1 MPNTE
6 PCTQVLVVDDD
17 PVVRRVVVTMLR
29 AAGFGIEEATSGREG
44 AARLENKRFDVVV
57 SDVDMPDGTG
67 LELLRG
73 IRRRDL
79 DVPVILVTGKPD
91 VRSASQA
98 IEHGV
103 FRYLMKPI
111 DFETLVDAIRKASR
125 AHALARIRRDA
136 FAAAGGDGM
145 PASDLVG
152 LEVRFENAMEKQWT
166 AYQPIVGARTG
177 ALFGVEALLRTDE
190 PSMPSPLD
198 VLRAASRLGRLRE
211 LGRRCRLLAAR
222 DVAGTRPGT
231 FLFNNLHPDDLF
243 DDELA
248 DPDSPLGAIA
258 TRVILEITER
268 AALEATTALRDR
280 LAALRDMGYRFAID
294 DIGAGYSGLNSFAE
308 VMPEVVK
315 VDMALVRNIHESQVR
330 QRTVRLLCNLV
341 HESSGLVVGE
351 GVETAEERDCLL
363 ELGCDLFQGYF
374 FGKPAPTIPG

>member
-1 MPNTE
+1 MPNSE
-6 PCTQVLVVDDD
+6 LSTQILVVDDD
-17 PVVRRVVVTMLR
+17 PVVRRVAVTMLR
-29 AAGFGIEEATSGREG
+29 AAGFGVEEATSGREG
-44 AARLENKRFDVVV
+44 AARLEAHRFDVVV

-73 IRRRDL
+73 IRLRDL
-79 DVPVILVTGKPD
+79 DIPVILMTGKPD
-91 VRSASQA
+91 VRTASQA

-111 DFETLVDAIRKASR
+111 DFQALVDAIGKAAR

-136 FAAAGGDGM
+136 YAAAGGDGM

-152 LEVRFENAMEKQWT
+152 LEVRFENALEQQWT

-177 ALFGVEALLRTDE
+177 ALFGVEALLRTKE

-211 LGRRCRLLAAR
+211 LGRRCRRLAAR
-222 DVAGTRPGT
+222 DVAGTPPGT
-231 FLFNNLHPDDLF
+231 FLFCNLHPEDIF

-248 DPDSPLGAIA
+248 DATSPLGSLA
-258 TRVILEITER
+258 TRVVLEVTER
-268 AALEATTALRDR
+268 AALEASTRLSERLTSLRE
-280 LAALRDMGYRFAID
+280 MGYRFAID

-315 VDMALVRNIHESQVR
+315 VDMALVRNIHESNVR

-341 HESSGLVVGE
+341 HESNGLVVGE

-374 FGKPAPTIPG
+374 FGKPAPTIPV